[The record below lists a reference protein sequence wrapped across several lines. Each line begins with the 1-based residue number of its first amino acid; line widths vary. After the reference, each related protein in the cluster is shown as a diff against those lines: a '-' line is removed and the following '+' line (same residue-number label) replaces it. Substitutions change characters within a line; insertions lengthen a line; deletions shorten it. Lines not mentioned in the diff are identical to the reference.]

1 MYLNGPE
8 RPSFLYLGYL
18 TCLPNLP
25 NRLIDDGS
33 HAERVGIQAEKKY
46 HFRMQKLKFWNQCNF
61 QQRYIFLSVWYN
73 LDGLMIRAAK
83 CKHFGPDQK

>member
-1 MYLNGPE
+1 MNLNGPE

-46 HFRMQKLKFWNQCNF
+46 HFRMQKLKFWNVPVQF
-61 QQRYIFLSVWYN
+61 STKVHIFV
-73 LDGLMIRAAK
+73 GMVQ
-83 CKHFGPDQK
+83 P